1 MRSWQRWRLYGQLKS
16 FRRAGLSSLRLC
28 SSRVNTECTRY
39 LVSPHAAFGIAS
51 MRPDQSMQPL
61 PPGLAYEFFQ
71 RVTCV
76 LPAVASS
83 AVWLILFSLGTMEM
97 SSSEQRSVKI
107 VESGPSGSIEYRDS
121 AGSMTFYWEFGGGET
136 VAIIWIGDLA
146 SWSNKYP
153 WAIDYRA
160 RILER
165 VAREVIRQKAP
176 TCRSDIDEKD
186 G

>member
-1 MRSWQRWRLYGQLKS
+1 
-16 FRRAGLSSLRLC
+16 
-28 SSRVNTECTRY
+28 
-39 LVSPHAAFGIAS
+39 

-97 SSSEQRSVKI
+97 SSSEQPSVKI
-107 VESGPSGSIEYRDS
+107 VESGRSGSIEYRDS
-121 AGSMTFYWEFGGGET
+121 AGSMTFYWEFGGGDT